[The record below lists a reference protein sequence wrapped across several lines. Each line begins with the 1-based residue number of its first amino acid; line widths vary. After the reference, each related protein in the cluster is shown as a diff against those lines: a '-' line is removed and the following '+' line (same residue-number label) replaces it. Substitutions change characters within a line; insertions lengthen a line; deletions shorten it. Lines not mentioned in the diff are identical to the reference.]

1 MKAIKVAAGIGTA
14 VMALVGAF
22 YSIAILEFL
31 IETVKESENGDERQ
45 KANEDLKP
53 LVVRT
58 WRRKYAEIPPRNKE
72 ERRYGFR

>member
-1 MKAIKVAAGIGTA
+1 MKALKIATRIGTT

-22 YSIAILEFL
+22 YSIAILAFL
-31 IETVKESENGDERQ
+31 IETVKDCQGDEAE
-45 KANEDLKP
+45 KAGDRIKP

-58 WRRKYAEIPPRNKE
+58 WRRKYSEIPPRNEE